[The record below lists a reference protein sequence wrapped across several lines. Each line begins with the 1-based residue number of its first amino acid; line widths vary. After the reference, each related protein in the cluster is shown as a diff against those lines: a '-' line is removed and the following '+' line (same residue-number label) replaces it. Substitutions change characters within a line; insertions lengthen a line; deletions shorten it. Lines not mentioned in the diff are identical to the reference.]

1 MHAIDAAPY
10 VVTATGVG
18 SALYA
23 CSIRCATFE
32 RKRGSQ
38 PGRRVRRC
46 NGAGARSAGATA
58 LAAGLRLP
66 ATSTGDGRI
75 ACSASPNVPGTTCRR
90 RRRERVCQL
99 PVGTRTLPPSHGI
112 DASPGV
118 VMRGASAPGS
128 ARWECAVRHLHAE
141 IRTRGSGRRPAD
153 LIASPPREAPRIRW
167 RGHPQELVRQ
177 KTSAASGPVP
187 RIGSGFPR

>member
-1 MHAIDAAPY
+1 MHVQSVVQHLSESAAVSQDGVCVDATAPGLAALARQHWQR
-10 VVTATGVG
+10 VCAFRQLRLETGG
-18 SALYA
+18 SPARPARTCLGLHA
-23 CSIRCATFE
+23 
-32 RKRGSQ
+32 GD
-38 PGRRVRRC
+38 
-46 NGAGARSAGATA
+46 AGASACA
-58 LAAGLRLP
+58 
-66 ATSTGDGRI
+66 
-75 ACSASPNVPGTTCRR
+75 NY
-90 RRRERVCQL
+90 Q
-99 PVGTRTLPPSHGI
+99 VGTRTLPPSHGI